1 MGVRAIRLVL
11 YPIKNAI
18 VGGAPDC
25 HFLSIRH
32 NSGLK
37 SVSNREEAKMTN
49 RLRTLLLP
57 ALLSSA
63 LVGVTAQPPAG
74 PPPFD
79 PTASI
84 HSSLMNLADQPASH
98 TSFSFDRTE
107 LQVAQNLLL
116 SGGLDANR
124 AAAAL
129 TGISVDNYHY
139 PRPAFYT
146 PEVMASIIDTYH
158 AAGWKHLVNANQ
170 SPANTAQPHS
180 SVTDLWLHFNGPDIT
195 GVTVLT
201 RAPSNMS
208 VVQITCELRPLDLVH
223 LSGHFGI
230 PKVDPNAVMVPAPDG
245 K

>member
-1 MGVRAIRLVL
+1 MFFAQAQS
-11 YPIKNAI
+11 P
-18 VGGAPDC
+18 APANLHD
-25 HFLSIRH
+25 
-32 NSGLK
+32 
-37 SVSNREEAKMTN
+37 E
-49 RLRTLLLP
+49 
-57 ALLSSA
+57 
-63 LVGVTAQPPAG
+63 
-74 PPPFD
+74 
-79 PTASI
+79 
-84 HSSLMNLADQPASH
+84 LMNLADQPATR
-98 TSFSFDRTE
+98 TSFNFDRSE
-107 LQVAQNLLL
+107 LQIAQNLLA

-146 PEVMASIIDTYH
+146 PGTMASIIAGYH

-170 SPANTAQPHS
+170 TPANTAQPHAT
-180 SVTDLWLHFNGPDIT
+180 VTDLWLRFAGPDIT

-201 RAPSNMS
+201 RSPKNMS